1 MTESRI
7 AEVPPEDFRI
17 ARHGKPLFV
26 SPLTGH
32 SFVDDDAR
40 VLYDNRLDRVAAAT
54 AAERELP
61 SFEIAGPRK
70 MLFFDPARSRA
81 AVLTAGGLCPGLNE
95 VIKFLTITLHSRYGV
110 PEVYGVPYGYRGL
123 NPARGLL
130 PVKLTPENV
139 DSIHENGG
147 TVLGSSRGAE
157 DPAVMVDTLLGWGV
171 NMLFCIGGDG
181 TARGCHAIAGEIAR
195 RRLPISVIAIPKT
208 IDNDIGFIDSSF
220 GVATAVLA
228 AGRIITCA
236 HNEAKGAYN
245 GVGLIKVMGRD
256 SGFIAATA
264 SLANPFV
271 NYCLIPEDPFTLGE
285 GPRALL
291 PHLKRRLAVKH
302 HAVII
307 VAEGAGQEFFA
318 EGGEGARDAS
328 GNLLN
333 KDIGVFLKSRIAD
346 YFRAEGIEVNLKY
359 FDPGYQIRSVQ
370 AEGEDAVFCALLA
383 QNAVHAALSGRTDVM
398 IGHWDGSF
406 THVPIPLAI
415 RSRKKVDLQSQLW
428 QGVRNFTCF

>member
-1 MTESRI
+1 MTKTSN
-7 AEVPPEDFRI
+7 AEVSAEEFKI
-17 ARHGKPLFV
+17 SRHGKPTID

-32 SFVDDDAR
+32 AFVDDDAR
-40 VLYDNRLDRVAAAT
+40 VLYDNRVDRVLRT
-54 AAERELP
+54 AAGKREHP
-61 SFEIAGPRK
+61 SFDIAGPRRK
-70 MLFFDPARSRA
+70 LFFEPANSRA

-95 VIKFLTITLHSRYGV
+95 VIKFLTITLKSRYGV

-123 NPARGLL
+123 NPAHGLL
-130 PVKLTPENV
+130 PVKLTPESV

-147 TVLGSSRGAE
+147 TVLGSSRGSE
-157 DPAVMVDTLLGWGV
+157 DPAVMVDTLIGWGV

-220 GVATAVLA
+220 GFATAVLA
-228 AGRIITCA
+228 VGRIITCA

-245 GVGLIKVMGRD
+245 GIGLIKVMGRD

-271 NYCLIPEDPFTLGE
+271 NYCLIPEDPFTLE
-285 GPRALL
+285 KGPRALL
-291 PHLKRRLAVKH
+291 PHLKRRLAAKH

-307 VAEGAGQEFFA
+307 VAEGAGQEFFNDDK
-318 EGGEGARDAS
+318 ELRDAS
-328 GNLLN
+328 GNLLK
-333 KDIGVFLKSRIAD
+333 KDIGLFLKSRIGD
-346 YFRAEGIEVNLKY
+346 YCRDAGIEVTVKY

-406 THVPIPLAI
+406 THVPIQLAT

>member
-1 MTESRI
+1 MTESSI
-7 AEVPPEDFRI
+7 VDVSPEDFRI
-17 ARHGKPLFV
+17 SRHGKPTIL

-32 SFVDDDAR
+32 AFVDDDAR
-40 VLYDNRLDRVAAAT
+40 VLYDNRLDRVSAAFGAQ
-54 AAERELP
+54 RELP
-61 SFEIAGPRK
+61 AFEIAGPREK
-70 MLFFDPARSRA
+70 LFFDPANSRA
-81 AVLTAGGLCPGLNE
+81 AILTAGGLCPGLNE
-95 VIKFLTITLHSRYGV
+95 VIKFLTITLISRYGV

-130 PVKLTPENV
+130 PVKLTPESV

-147 TVLGSSRGAE
+147 TVLGSSRGNE

-195 RRLPISVIAIPKT
+195 RRLPISVIAVPKT

-220 GVATAVLA
+220 GFATAVLA
-228 AGRIITCA
+228 AARVITCA

-245 GVGLIKVMGRD
+245 GIGLIKVMGRD

-271 NYCLIPEDPFTLGE
+271 NYCLIPEDSFALEE

-291 PHLKRRLAVKH
+291 PHLKQRLAAKH
-302 HAVII
+302 HAVIV

-318 EGGEGARDAS
+318 GGQKLCDAS

-333 KDIGVFLKSRIAD
+333 KDIGVFLKSRIVD
-346 YFRAEGIEVNLKY
+346 YFRAEGLEVNLKY

-398 IGHWDGSF
+398 IGHWDG
-406 THVPIPLAI
+406 TQYPTI
-415 RSRKKVDLQSQLW
+415 
-428 QGVRNFTCF
+428 C